1 MQVMALSLGPRPSSL
16 TAVAWVGKFLK
27 QRPMKLGSNMDRN
40 ISNLAEKFKEAEEH
54 INTYYEV
61 EECFFI
67 EWAGGG
73 SLGGVGLREAR

>member
-16 TAVAWVGKFLK
+16 TTVAWVGKFLK

-67 EWAGGG
+67 EWAGSG
-73 SLGGVGLREAR
+73 SLGGVGLRGAR